1 MIERDYVEKVM
12 KTWNP
17 HVPDSEVESTY
28 KYMQEEWQE
37 HVKHSLQSKMEE
49 YEAAGI
55 PPGPAIEQL
64 EGAFIEKAALKS
76 VIDIHLGEYLEEIEK
91 RRRGHNRDY
100 YAHLWTIQDPDG
112 WRKTPWETDINP
124 QLAVALI
131 QSFPEEGPEFYVFTA
146 ARIERELYETGE
158 MPEISE
164 TFLEEV
170 REAIAEWEAAGASR
184 ERLSFADVRV

>member
-1 MIERDYVEKVM
+1 M
-12 KTWNP
+12 K
-17 HVPDSEVESTY
+17 
-28 KYMQEEWQE
+28 
-37 HVKHSLQSKMEE
+37 
-49 YEAAGI
+49 
-55 PPGPAIEQL
+55 
-64 EGAFIEKAALKS
+64 
-76 VIDIHLGEYLEEIEK
+76 K

-170 REAIAEWEAAGASR
+170 REAIAEWEAAGAPR

>member
-91 RRRGHNRDY
+91 TPSGTQPRLLRTPLDHSRSRRLEENTLGDGHQPTTCRCVDTEFSRG
-100 YAHLWTIQDPDG
+100 G
-112 WRKTPWETDINP
+112 
-124 QLAVALI
+124 
-131 QSFPEEGPEFYVFTA
+131 
-146 ARIERELYETGE
+146 ARILCLHSSPDR
-158 MPEISE
+158 
-164 TFLEEV
+164 
-170 REAIAEWEAAGASR
+170 A
-184 ERLSFADVRV
+184 